1 MTRIVVEYVSVD
13 VSVKREHN
21 MSTWQNTL
29 AQMIMHQEYS
39 TQQSL
44 VEALRVAGFSV
55 NQGTVSRELKRI
67 GIRKVGGVY
76 RLGAR
81 MKHGIPI
88 HSISV
93 IATGTIAVLKTQPA
107 FAAVLAHRIDF
118 GEIPGVLGTIAG
130 DDTVFAALFDSSA
143 YNRLCDFLGYSE

>member
-1 MTRIVVEYVSVD
+1 
-13 VSVKREHN
+13 

-29 AQMIMHQEYS
+29 AQIIMNQEYS

-44 VEALRVAGFSV
+44 VDALGEAGFSV

-67 GIRKVGGVY
+67 GVRKVGGVY

-81 MKHGIPI
+81 MKHGVPI
-88 HSISV
+88 HSIAV
-93 IATGTIAVLKTQPA
+93 IATGTMAILKTQPA
-107 FAAVLAHRIDF
+107 FASVLAHRIDF

-130 DDTVFAALFDSSA
+130 DDTVFAALCDRSA
-143 YNRLCDFLGYSE
+143 YSRLCDFLGCSE

>member
-1 MTRIVVEYVSVD
+1 MVSVD
-13 VSVKREHN
+13 VSSKRDHI

-29 AQMIMHQEYS
+29 AQIIMNQEYS

-44 VEALRVAGFSV
+44 VDALGEAGFSV

-67 GIRKVGGVY
+67 GVRKVGGVY

-81 MKHGIPI
+81 MKHGVPI
-88 HSISV
+88 HSIAV
-93 IATGTIAVLKTQPA
+93 IATGTMAILKTQPA
-107 FAAVLAHRIDF
+107 FASVLAHRIDF

-130 DDTVFAALFDSSA
+130 DDTVFAALCDRSA
-143 YNRLCDFLGYSE
+143 YSRLCDFLGCSE

>member
-1 MTRIVVEYVSVD
+1 
-13 VSVKREHN
+13 

-29 AQMIMHQEYS
+29 AQIIMQREYS

-44 VEALRVAGFSV
+44 VDALGEVGFSV

-67 GIRKVGGVY
+67 GVRKVGGVY

-81 MKHGIPI
+81 MKHGVPI
-88 HSISV
+88 HSIAV
-93 IATGTIAVLKTQPA
+93 IATGTMAVLKTQPA

-130 DDTVFAALFDSSA
+130 DDTVFAALFDHSA
-143 YNRLCDFLGYSE
+143 YGRLCDFLGYSE